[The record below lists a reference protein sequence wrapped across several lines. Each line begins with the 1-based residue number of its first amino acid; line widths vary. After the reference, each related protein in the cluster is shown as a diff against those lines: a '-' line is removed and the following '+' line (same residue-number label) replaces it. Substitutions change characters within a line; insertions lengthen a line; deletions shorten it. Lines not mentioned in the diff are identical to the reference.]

1 MEFDAY
7 LHGALVQEQV
17 EQGIDIEPNLNCAAL
32 NATFESAGA
41 AKTIL
46 CTGLAASTLVVSLST
61 VPVRAALA
69 SGSSSSDISFVQSLL
84 ARRGFDPGAIDGIK
98 GSATEAA
105 IAKAQTYYGLEV
117 DGVAGSQTLAALQ
130 NDTYDL
136 GGSSNPSVPD
146 PTPVTPV
153 SSSTTVD
160 LQTLLSSRG
169 FYHGAIDGIK
179 GPATEAAILQAQTFY
194 GLEVDGVAGSRT
206 IAALQA
212 DPYNLS
218 GDSNPST
225 PPASTTPPITNVSSS
240 SVIDLQTLLSTR
252 GFYRGAI
259 DGIKGPATH
268 AAILAAQKFYGLEV
282 DGIAGVKTRSAL
294 ERDGASQPVATTGD
308 VKPTTPTSG
317 GDTKANGD
325 VKPTAPSS
333 GDATPV
339 AANSGDVKPPATSG
353 GSTSSNPNS
362 MSKAD
367 VIELQKLLT
376 EGRFGR
382 FYDGPIDGI
391 YGAST
396 VQAVKDA
403 QRFLDLPEDGIAG
416 AKTIAALKS

>member
-1 MEFDAY
+1 MEFVAY

-17 EQGIDIEPNLNCAAL
+17 EQGIDIDPDLNCAAL
-32 NATFESAGA
+32 NATVESAGV

-46 CTGLAASTLVVSLST
+46 CTGLAASTLAVSLST

-69 SGSSSSDISFVQSLL
+69 SGGSSSDISFVQSLL

-117 DGVAGSQTLAALQ
+117 DGVVGSQTLAALQ
-130 NDTYDL
+130 NDTYDV

-146 PTPVTPV
+146 STPVTPV

-194 GLEVDGVAGSRT
+194 GLEVDGVAGSQT
-206 IAALQA
+206 IASLQA

-225 PPASTTPPITNVSSS
+225 PPASTTPPVTNVSSS
-240 SVIDLQTLLSTR
+240 SVVDLQTLLSTR

-259 DGIKGPATH
+259 DGIKGPATN
-268 AAILAAQKFYGLEV
+268 AAILAAQRFYGLEV

-294 ERDGASQPVATTGD
+294 ERDGASQPVATNSGD
-308 VKPTTPTSG
+308 VKPTTPTSS

-325 VKPTAPSS
+325 VKPTTPTSS
-333 GDATPV
+333 GDTTPV

-353 GSTSSNPNS
+353 GSTSSSNPSS
-362 MSKAD
+362 MSTAD

-376 EGRFGR
+376 AGH
-382 FYDGPIDGI
+382 FYDGSIDGI
-391 YGAST
+391 YGPST
-396 VQAVKDA
+396 IEAVKYA
-403 QRFLDLPEDGIAG
+403 QRFFDLPEDGIAG
-416 AKTIAALKS
+416 AKTLAALRA